1 MNTKYLS
8 IYPQWHC
15 RNGGGLFLGI
25 RLQFPVTNYD
35 SEAFASNHTYSC
47 LRLTLGLLV
56 FSINVDVKYNYILK
70 ILDND
75 VDTILFDSYD
85 VIKLD
90 EKCISK

>member
-25 RLQFPVTNYD
+25 RLQFPKIIYD
-35 SEAFASNHTYSC
+35 IEAIDKHTYAC

-56 FSINVDVKYNYILK
+56 FSINVEVKYNYIKMLPQ
-70 ILDND
+70 
-75 VDTILFDSYD
+75 
-85 VIKLD
+85 
-90 EKCISK
+90 

>member
-25 RLQFPVTNYD
+25 RLQFPKIIYD
-35 SEAFASNHTYSC
+35 IEAFASKHTYTC

-56 FSINVDVKYNYILK
+56 FSINVDIKYNR
-70 ILDND
+70 
-75 VDTILFDSYD
+75 
-85 VIKLD
+85 IKMLLQ
-90 EKCISK
+90 